1 LRYTFKDTLH
11 ACYLGYFTQAI
22 NNNLAPLFFIIFQA
36 RFGISLEMLGRLILL
51 NFGTQIIVDVLAV
64 RYVDRIGYRLS
75 ALLGNVFSAT
85 GLMLFGILPFL
96 TPSPFIGLGI
106 AAVIQA
112 TGGSI
117 IEVLL
122 SPIVES
128 LPGEAKESAMSM
140 LHSFYCWGQMGVIII
155 TTLLLWVLGTDLWYL
170 LPCAWAILPIYNFF
184 RFRKVP
190 LRNLVPTG
198 EETPAAHLFR
208 VPAFFLALV
217 LMFAAGASELTM
229 SQWSSLFAQQGLQ
242 IPKVIG
248 DLVGPGL
255 FALLMGIGRTAH
267 GLWGHRF
274 DLRKAL
280 VFSGILC
287 ILCYSVAV
295 FAAHPLVALLACAL
309 TGLSISLMW
318 PGTVSLTVKAFPR
331 GGTPMFGIM
340 TIFGNIGAAFGPWM
354 AGAVADVS
362 SWGLRSGLLLAV
374 IFPTIF
380 LLGLRRSD
388 RARIELSREA

>member
-1 LRYTFKDTLH
+1 MRYTFKDTLH

-36 RFGISLEMLGRLILL
+36 QFGISLEMLGRLILL

-64 RYVDRIGYRLS
+64 RYVDRIGYRRS
-75 ALLGNVFSAT
+75 ALLGNICSAT

-117 IEVLL
+117 IEILL

-128 LPGEAKESAMSM
+128 LPGEAKASAMSM

-155 TTLLLWVLGTDLWYL
+155 TTLLLWVLGTDLWFL

-184 RFRKVP
+184 KFRKVP
-190 LRNLVPTG
+190 LRPLVPTG
-198 EETPAAHLFR
+198 EEMPVADLFR
-208 VPAFFLALV
+208 SRAFFLALV
-217 LMFAAGASELTM
+217 LMFSAGASELTM
-229 SQWSSLFAQQGLQ
+229 AQWSSLFAQQGLH

-255 FALLMGIGRTAH
+255 FALLMGIGRTVH

-287 ILCYSVAV
+287 ILCYTAAV
-295 FAAHPLVALLACAL
+295 FSAHPLIALLACAL

-318 PGTVSLTVKAFPR
+318 PGIVSLTVNSFPT
-331 GGTPMFGIM
+331 GGTPMFGIL
-340 TIFGNIGAAFGPWM
+340 TVFGNVGAAFGPWM
-354 AGAVADVS
+354 AGTVADAS

-374 IFPTIF
+374 VFPAIF
-380 LLGLRRSD
+380 LVGLRRGF
-388 RARIELSREA
+388 RGRIELSAEQ